1 MFRLFIDIAIPGSES
16 EALKAAQEILN
27 YCFDNHISF
36 EKLQN
41 MNIDTVN
48 FRLGHDQD
56 RQKSNYFMKNDN
68 GHVNNKKSRIV
79 VKTSQDTLDSE
90 EN

>member
-1 MFRLFIDIAIPGSES
+1 MFRLFIDIAIPGTEV

-27 YCFDNHISF
+27 YCFDNHISI

-41 MNIDTVN
+41 MNIDTIN

>member
-1 MFRLFIDIAIPGSES
+1 MFRLFIDIAIPGTEV
-16 EALKAAQEILN
+16 EALKTAQEILN
-27 YCFDNHISF
+27 YCFDNHISI

-41 MNIDTVN
+41 MNIDTIN

-68 GHVNNKKSRIV
+68 GHVNNKKSKIV

-90 EN
+90 EK

>member
-1 MFRLFIDIAIPGSES
+1 
-16 EALKAAQEILN
+16 
-27 YCFDNHISF
+27 
-36 EKLQN
+36 